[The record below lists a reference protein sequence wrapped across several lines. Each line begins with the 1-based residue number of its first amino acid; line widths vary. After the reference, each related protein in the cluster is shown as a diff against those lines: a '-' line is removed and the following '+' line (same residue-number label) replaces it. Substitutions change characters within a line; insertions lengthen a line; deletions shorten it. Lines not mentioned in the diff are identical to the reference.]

1 MVLVH
6 GGPVTG
12 KSTLLHGLA
21 ATWSGEV
28 RSASASA
35 EESGLPLGVVGQLL
49 PGWRG
54 ADPGDPRVV
63 GEAGEALLDLAAGG
77 PVLVCV
83 DDAQHADRLSLRCL
97 AYAARRAGARSLRV
111 VLAAGGGDD
120 YYRRFEAQLGRLPH
134 ARAVRLSTLDF
145 CAVVEL
151 LGRHG
156 VEGAAGEFHR
166 VSGGNL
172 LLLDALIG
180 DFRETGVVGPG
191 RRFGEAVREYLGR
204 CDPETAAVLKALA
217 VLSASAPAGDGSAG
231 LGARDGLTASAGDGL
246 GAAVRDGVAALA
258 GDGLGAAGRDG
269 VAAPAGDGLGA
280 AVRDGLGAAV
290 RDGLARPPA
299 PASIVA
305 RGTDIPG
312 VLGHG
317 VLGRGVVGAVA
328 GVVGAVAGVGAVDVV
343 VRGLEESG
351 LLVGGGFRDPAVP
364 RAILGGLSAGERV
377 RVEWAAA
384 RGLFEAGHSASRVA
398 PHVVAAGV
406 RAEPWVVGVLTGAA
420 AAEVGAGRLE
430 RAVEFL
436 EAAGRCAR
444 DAGARHLVTA
454 RLAEVEWR
462 SSPLAAY
469 RRLGGLVEAQRAGE
483 LSQAVATTLVTLLL
497 RMDRV
502 RQARDVLER
511 LVEDVRRRGPECPA
525 ELSRLRLLLDHL
537 HPALLR
543 AGVRA
548 VLPAEPATVAAA
560 PHLEAFSLLR
570 RVLADGASDV
580 LVAEVERML
589 EATAVDESTVD
600 SVVAGVQALLAAD
613 RLVEAAA
620 AVDRVSAEPAVR
632 VSPTWRAEF
641 AYLRSVVALRAGDL
655 AACVEHGHAALSH
668 LGEAEW
674 GVRVGGPRAALVLA
688 HTAMGRHDDAAA
700 LVDRPVPPELFD
712 TVGGLFHLHARGH
725 HHLATGRLRDAR
737 RDFEVSGH
745 LARRLRVDLAPLAPW
760 RTDLAALHLRHGN
773 PRLARRYAEQQLAKA
788 PRTPSRARGT
798 ALRLLAATA
807 PARDRAALLTEAR
820 EVLDAC
826 GARLELARVLHDL
839 AQAHHAAG
847 HPERARTVERRAW
860 HLARQCGAD
869 PSPPRL
875 ALARR
880 TPDPARVLSDA
891 ELRVSALAA
900 RGLTN
905 REIAERLYVTV
916 STVEQHLTKAYRKL
930 KVTGRDA
937 LPPRLSPVAEPA

>member
-21 ATWSGEV
+21 ESWSGEV

-35 EESGLPLGVVGQLL
+35 EERGLPLGVVGQLL

-54 ADPGDPRVV
+54 ADPEDPRVV

-97 AYAARRAGARSLRV
+97 AYVARRVGSRSMRV

-134 ARAVRLSTLDF
+134 ARAVRLSTVDVDEV
-145 CAVVEL
+145 AGL
-151 LGRHG
+151 LG

-172 LLLDALIG
+172 LLLDALVG

-217 VLSASAPAGDGSAG
+217 VLSASAPAVRDGLTAPAVRDGSAAAVRDGSAAAVRDGSAG
-231 LGARDGLTASAGDGL
+231 LG
-246 GAAVRDGVAALA
+246 
-258 GDGLGAAGRDG
+258 
-269 VAAPAGDGLGA
+269 
-280 AVRDGLGAAV
+280 

-305 RGTDIPG
+305 RGTDSPG
-312 VLGHG
+312 LVGA
-317 VLGRGVVGAVA
+317 GVVGAVA
-328 GVVGAVAGVGAVDVV
+328 GVVAVDVV

-351 LLVGGGFRDPAVP
+351 LLVGGGFRDSAVP
-364 RAILGGLSAGERV
+364 GAILAGLSAAERV

-384 RGLFEAGHSASRVA
+384 RELFEAGESASRVA

-406 RAEPWVVGVLTGAA
+406 RAEPWVVGVLMAA
-420 AAEVGAGRLE
+420 SASEVGAGRLE
-430 RAVEFL
+430 RAVEYL
-436 EAAGRCAR
+436 EAAGRCAG
-444 DAGARHLVTA
+444 DAATRHLVTA

-462 SSPLAAY
+462 FSPLAAH

-483 LSQAVATTLVTLLL
+483 LPQAVAATLVTLLL

-502 RQARDVLER
+502 RQARDALEG
-511 LVEDVRRRGPECPA
+511 LVEDVRRRGPQCPA

-560 PHLEAFSLLR
+560 PHLEAFTLLR
-570 RVLADGASDV
+570 RVLTDGASDV

-589 EATAVDESTVD
+589 AATAVDESTVD
-600 SVVAGVQALLAAD
+600 SVVAGVQALVAAD

-632 VSPTWRAEF
+632 NSQTWRAEF
-641 AYLRSVVALRAGDL
+641 AYLRSVVALHAGDL
-655 AACVEHGHAALSH
+655 AACVEHGEAALSH

-674 GVRVGGPRAALVLA
+674 GVRVGGPRAALVSA

-700 LVDRPVPPELFD
+700 LVDRPVPAELFD

-760 RTDLAALHLRHGN
+760 RTDLAAQHLRHGN

-788 PRTPSRARGT
+788 PRTPSRTRGT

-807 PARDRAALLTEAR
+807 PARERAALLTEAR

-847 HPERARTVERRAW
+847 RPDRARTVERRAW

-869 PSPPRL
+869 PSPPRP
-875 ALARR
+875 ALTRR
-880 TPDPARVLSDA
+880 APDPARVLSDA